1 MKGMVIYLLKRLI
14 RWLRGYLYIMMAGG
28 SPEHLI
34 NLCSGKGIVL
44 WGLSYGVNKNKK
56 QLGEKDVIYC
66 NILLKDYRELRPL
79 VRKAKAVPY
88 IKERHGFPFFLRH
101 VIRRKVY
108 YLGILL
114 FCALVYTMSLY
125 IWDISIEGGYKHTE
139 EQLMEYLQTTGVYSG
154 VKIKSIECPR
164 IEENI
169 RRDFSDIGWVS
180 AEIKGTRLIV
190 RIVETVLPKLNSET
204 KKTSLNTAHLVATK
218 DGIVNY
224 IVVRSGTPKVELGS
238 VVKKG
243 DILISGVVP
252 VVADGETLVENKTV
266 LADGDISLRT
276 YFEYEDS
283 FPLKYTFPVYTNH
296 KKNGYSITLF
306 GKKIFSHMPRN
317 SYTNYDIITE
327 ASTLKLV
334 RNFYLPISF
343 MKTTISEYNIEEAIF
358 SETEAT
364 TLANKRLL
372 RYLEKLTNQGV
383 TILEQRV
390 DVKVE
395 NGTCKSAGK
404 IIVEEPAWDYNP
416 INDSEWR
423 VLETDEHSGDNN

>member
-1 MKGMVIYLLKRLI
+1 MFCVLKRLI
-14 RWLRGYLYIMMAGG
+14 RWLKGYLYIMIAGG
-28 SPEHLI
+28 SPEHLL

-44 WGLSYGVNKNKK
+44 WGLSYGQDKSLE
-56 QLGEKDVIYC
+56 QLGGEDVIYGY
-66 NILLKDYRELRPL
+66 IRLRDYRQLRPL

-108 YLGILL
+108 YIGILL
-114 FCALVYTMSLY
+114 FCAMVYTMSLY
-125 IWDISIEGGYKHTE
+125 IWDIGIEGGYKHTP
-139 EQLMEYLQTTGVYSG
+139 EQLLEYLKTTGVYSG
-154 VKIKSIECPR
+154 IKIDTVDCPK

-190 RIVETVLPKLNSET
+190 RIVETVVPKLNSET
-204 KKTSLNTAHLVATK
+204 KKTTLETAHLVATK

-224 IVVRSGTPKVELGS
+224 MIVRSGTPKVELGS

-252 VVADGETLVENKTV
+252 VIADGETLIENKV
-266 LADGDISLRT
+266 ILADGDIKLKT
-276 YFEYEDS
+276 YYEYEDS
-283 FPLKYTFPVYTNH
+283 FPMKHGYPVYTNR
-296 KKNGYSITLF
+296 KKTSYSFSLF

-317 SYTNYDIITE
+317 SYDNYDIITE

-334 RNFYLPISF
+334 RNFYLPISI
-343 MKTTISEYNIEEAIF
+343 MKTTISEYNMEYAMYTEA
-358 SETEAT
+358 EAT
-364 TLANKRLL
+364 TLANQRLL
-372 RYLEKLTNQGV
+372 RYLEELDRAGV
-383 TILEQRV
+383 AILEQRV
-390 DVKVE
+390 EVKIE

-404 IIVEEPAWDYNP
+404 IIVEEPAWDYSP

-423 VLETDEHSGDNN
+423 VLETDEHSGDNH

>member
-1 MKGMVIYLLKRLI
+1 MIYLLKRLI
-14 RWLRGYLYIMMAGG
+14 HWLRGYLYIMMTGG

-44 WGLSYGVNKNKK
+44 WGLSYGVDKNKK
-56 QLGEKDVIYC
+56 QLGEEDVIYGY
-66 NILLKDYRELRPL
+66 ILLKDYRKLRPL

-108 YLGILL
+108 YIGILL
-114 FCALVYTMSLY
+114 FCALVYNMSLY

-139 EQLMEYLQTTGVYSG
+139 EQLMKYLQTTGVYSG
-154 VKIKSIECPR
+154 VKIKSIDCPN

-190 RIVETVLPKLNSET
+190 RIVETVIPKLNSET
-204 KKTSLNTAHLVATK
+204 KKTSLSTAHLVAAK

-224 IVVRSGTPKVELGS
+224 IIVRSGTPKVELGS

-243 DILISGVVP
+243 DVLISGVVP
-252 VVADGETLVENKTV
+252 VIADGENLVENKTV
-266 LADGDISLRT
+266 LADGDIKLRT
-276 YFEYEDS
+276 YFEYADS
-283 FPLKYTFPVYTNH
+283 FPLKYSYPVYTNH
-296 KKNGYSITLF
+296 KKTGYSLSLF

-317 SYTNYDIITE
+317 SYINYDIMTE

-343 MKTTISEYNIEEAIF
+343 MKTTVSEYNIEEAF
-358 SETEAT
+358 YTEAEAT
-364 TLANKRLL
+364 KIANEKLL
-372 RYLEKLTNQGV
+372 RYLEKLTSQDI

-395 NGTCKSAGK
+395 NGTCKSVGK
-404 IIVEEPAWDYNP
+404 IIVEEPAWDYSP

-423 VLETDEHSGDNN
+423 VLETDEHSGNNN

>member
-1 MKGMVIYLLKRLI
+1 MMV
-14 RWLRGYLYIMMAGG
+14 GG

-44 WGLSYGVNKNKK
+44 WGLSYGLDKNKK
-56 QLGEKDVIYC
+56 QLGDEDVIYGY
-66 NILLKDYRELRPL
+66 ILLKDYRQLRPL

-108 YLGILL
+108 YIGILL

-139 EQLMEYLQTTGVYSG
+139 EQLMEYLQSTGVYSG
-154 VKIKSIECPR
+154 VKINSIDCPN

-169 RRDFSDIGWVS
+169 RRDFTDIGWVS
-180 AEIKGTRLIV
+180 VEIKGTRLIV
-190 RIVETVLPKLNSET
+190 RIVETVIPKLNAET
-204 KKTSLNTAHLVATK
+204 KKTTLRTAHLVATK

-224 IVVRSGTPKVELGS
+224 IIVRSGTPKVELGS

-243 DILISGVVP
+243 DVLISGVVP
-252 VVADGETLVENKTV
+252 VVADGETLVENKIV
-266 LADGDISLRT
+266 LADGDIKLRT
-276 YFEYEDS
+276 YFDYEDS
-283 FPLKYTFPVYTNH
+283 FSLKHNYPVYTSR
-296 KKNGYSITLF
+296 KKTGYSFSLF

-317 SYTNYDIITE
+317 SYANYDIITE

-343 MKTTISEYNIEEAIF
+343 MKTTVSEYNIEEATYTEI
-358 SETEAT
+358 EAT
-364 TLANKRLL
+364 TLANERLL
-372 RYLEKLTNQGV
+372 RYLEKLTSQGI

-390 DVKVE
+390 EVKVE

-404 IIVEEPAWDYNP
+404 IIVEEPAWDYSP